1 MAATSELDAATLRHD
16 RAQAGLGA
24 TRARVEKARRLLA
37 ESELRAPFD
46 AVILTRQGEP
56 GLVITSPCQPAT
68 VFSLARADEWIA
80 RATLDPAQAA
90 GVRLGEA
97 AGVQI
102 AGHTVKG
109 QVRALTAQPE
119 GRALLD
125 VALPRVP
132 GSYAGQAASI
142 LLY

>member
-1 MAATSELDAATLRHD
+1 MSRLPQRRPHDMPIAT
-16 RAQAGLGA
+16 
-24 TRARVEKARRLLA
+24 
-37 ESELRAPFD
+37 
-46 AVILTRQGEP
+46 I
-56 GLVITSPCQPAT
+56 
-68 VFSLARADEWIA
+68 IA
-80 RATLDPAQAA
+80 IIEMLPQ
-90 GVRLGEA
+90 LIS

-132 GSYAGQAASI
+132 GSYAGQPDSI
-142 LLY
+142 LLH